1 MKAKRFV
8 ILSIATSL
16 LAASFFFLG
25 QTGAVFAASDNGR
38 GPGGPGNPAMPQ
50 GAGQDVTNPGGPQG
64 AGQGVANRN
73 AVQAPG
79 TPGGRGYGYGMSGQA
94 GAALTPLSAQEAEG
108 LQDAILE
115 EYGALNLYQSVIAQ
129 FGNVYPFS
137 QIAASEQQH
146 TDALVRQAEKYGVSV
161 PANPGL
167 AQAPTFATLADACK
181 AGVAAEIADAE
192 LYDTL
197 KAFTTHADLLRVYD
211 NLQAASLNNHLP
223 AFQTC
228 D

>member
-8 ILSIATSL
+8 ILSITVTI
-16 LAASFFFLG
+16 LAASFFFMG
-25 QTGAVFAASDNGR
+25 QTGTVFAAADAGR
-38 GPGGPGNPAMPQ
+38 GPGGPGAP
-50 GAGQDVTNPGGPQG
+50 GNPGTPQG
-64 AGQGVANRN
+64 AGQGTANPQGAGLGTAYRG
-73 AVQAPG
+73 AVEAPG
-79 TPGGRGYGYGMSGQA
+79 APGGRGYGYGMSGQA

-129 FGNVYPFS
+129 FGNVIPFS

-146 TDALVRQAEKYGVSV
+146 VNALVRQAEKYGVSV

-167 AQAPTFATLADACK
+167 AAAPTFATLADACK
-181 AGVAAEIADAE
+181 AGVEAETVDGA

-211 NLQAASLNNHLP
+211 ALQAASLENHLL